1 MKDFIDDVREIVCIS
16 GPPMTGKTHACA
28 MKVMDMLSSGWN
40 ADRTVVVSISNDIV
54 HNTYTIFKN
63 VLGDKVKK
71 MWFTTIS
78 SFYND
83 ILGDMIE
90 TCGIIDDIT
99 KETYYSTRGRDISTM
114 HNAARNAIDNNE
126 QARNMLE
133 KAINI
138 LVIDSAQ
145 YVSTEDWVTLSNI
158 KTGSGRK
165 IVSFGTFIGQFPL
178 KNNLLLTD
186 DTRIGLHK
194 VDKAYRINL
203 QGLKSVNNLIHDWNI
218 SFERFLPLWKDTSD
232 CKDMPLRIIRE
243 HRTIIENGSGK
254 LSSKLH
260 RLIAEDVEKYGA
272 DRIAVVCSNYLKT
285 KGSPRNNTIWYRLMT
300 DFSRANYKVTDRTE
314 KLNTLDRLAYRIV
327 VTRRIASGVK
337 TVSDD
342 DVHEAAILLSIK
354 NHRNMQRN
362 EVISKIMNTKRI
374 RETKTAAELADKI
387 LSTSKYPKWIK
398 DKKDE
403 IMATISKMRRDFFIS
418 RSNPGGIEFIAS
430 NMLKW
435 NDYESIFIVDIENGI
450 FDQLRS
456 NLKSISLHP
465 SDLAEEYNEVD
476 VENIMPYQ
484 YSCSLVNILC
494 RASSSTTLHVETH
507 EDMKLL
513 SEKLVEA
520 KVKNQED

>member
-1 MKDFIDDVREIVCIS
+1 MQDFIDDVKEIVCIS

-28 MKVMDMLSSGWN
+28 IKVMDMLSNGWN
-40 ADRTVVVSISNDIV
+40 ADKTVVVSISNDIV
-54 HNTYTIFKN
+54 HNTYTIFKK
-63 VLGDKVKK
+63 VIGDKVKK

-99 KETYYSTRGRDISTM
+99 KKTYYNTRGRDISTM

-145 YVSTEDWVTLSNI
+145 YISTEDWVTLSNM

-165 IVSFGTFIGQFPL
+165 IVSFGTFLGQFPL

-186 DTRIGLHK
+186 DIRIGLHK
-194 VDKAYRINL
+194 VDKAYRVNL
-203 QGLKSVNNLIHDWNI
+203 EGLKSVNNLIRDWNV
-218 SFERFLPLWKDTSD
+218 SLEKFLPLWKDTSD
-232 CKDMPLRIIRE
+232 CKNVSLRIVRE
-243 HRTIIENGSGK
+243 HRGLIESGSGK
-254 LSSKLH
+254 LSSRLH
-260 RLIAEDVEKYGA
+260 RLIVEDIEKYEAGS
-272 DRIAVVCSNYLKT
+272 IAIVCSNYLKT
-285 KGSPRNNTIWYRLMT
+285 KGPSRNNTIWYRLMT
-300 DFSRANYKVTDRTE
+300 DFSRAGYKVTDRTE

-354 NHRNMQRN
+354 NHRNMQRSD
-362 EVISKIMNTKRI
+362 IIAKIMNTKRI
-374 RETKTAAELADKI
+374 RGTKTAAELADKI

-403 IMATISKMRRDFFIS
+403 IMTTVSKMRRDFFIS
-418 RSNPGGIEFIAS
+418 RSNPGWIEFVAS
-430 NMLKW
+430 NMIKW
-435 NDYESIFIVDIENGI
+435 NDYESIFIVDMEDDILN
-450 FDQLRS
+450 QLRS
-456 NLKSISLHP
+456 DLKSISLHP
-465 SDLAEEYNEVD
+465 SEFMEGCNEVD

-507 EDMKLL
+507 ENMKLL